1 MSADPV
7 KSQFMSMYVLI
18 KYHAPA
24 SSLLTILSMNYIVLC
39 LLGVLVFCLLTSIL
53 DWDPKGWE
61 QMANSAEQS
70 NFISLEDI

>member
-7 KSQFMSMYVLI
+7 KSQFMSLYVLF

-24 SSLLTILSMNYIVLC
+24 SLLTILSTNYIVLC
-39 LLGVLVFCLLTSIL
+39 LLGASVCCLLTSIL